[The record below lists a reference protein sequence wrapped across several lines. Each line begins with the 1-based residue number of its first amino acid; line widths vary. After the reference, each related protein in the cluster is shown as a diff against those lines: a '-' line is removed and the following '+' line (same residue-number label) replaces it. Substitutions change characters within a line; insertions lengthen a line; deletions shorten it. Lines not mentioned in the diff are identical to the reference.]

1 MIKILLI
8 SLFLTTIQGEQTSV
22 SLGDKF
28 TWDMDGL
35 GLALI
40 KSYRYEIEIDG
51 VVQKESLT
59 GVECNIGP
67 APIKFEC
74 SALIPAKLGVHNIRV
89 RSIDVSIPGMP
100 SIEGPWSPLFYYIMR
115 TTPVAPSKIR
125 VTKPKFN

>member
-1 MIKILLI
+1 MIKVLLI
-8 SLFLTTIQGEQTSV
+8 SLFLLTTQGKQVSV
-22 SLGDKF
+22 SLGDRF
-28 TWDMDGL
+28 VWNMDGP

-51 VVQKESLT
+51 VIQKEALT

-74 SALIPAKLGVHNIRV
+74 SALIPPALGVHKIRV

-100 SIEGPWSPLFYYIMR
+100 SIEGPWSSLFYYIMR
-115 TTPVAPSKIR
+115 TTPIAPSKIR
-125 VTKPKFN
+125 VAKPK